1 MCVCTCYY
9 LMSLSLLRPYMSVG
23 SLRDQVIYPDSQ
35 EDMLSKGLSDK
46 DVEAILD
53 IVHLKY
59 IIRREGGKQ
68 KMVHSFRVYIFPSHF
83 HFQAI
88 VRSIGG
94 GPKVVCFISSPE
106 SDVAVKP
113 YICTSHNSLYMYHPG
128 WDSVNDWKDVFSGGE
143 KQRMGMARLFY
154 QKYVYSDGSFAI
166 SDFTPR
172 VYSTLLQYV

>member
-1 MCVCTCYY
+1 MNNRLQSCVRLYLVYY

-106 SDVAVKP
+106 SDSCVQAK
-113 YICTSHNSLYMYHPG
+113 YTCICTSHMYITQFIVHACTCIIQAG
-128 WDSVNDWKDVFSGGE
+128 T
-143 KQRMGMARLFY
+143 Q
-154 QKYVYSDGSFAI
+154 
-166 SDFTPR
+166 
-172 VYSTLLQYV
+172 